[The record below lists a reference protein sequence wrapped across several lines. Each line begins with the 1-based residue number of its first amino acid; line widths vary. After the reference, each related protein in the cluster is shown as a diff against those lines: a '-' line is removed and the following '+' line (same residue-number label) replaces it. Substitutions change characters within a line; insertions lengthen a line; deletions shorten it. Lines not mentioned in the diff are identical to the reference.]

1 MAVSVEFKK
10 TPVYNRHVALG
21 AKMVDFHG
29 WLMPLQY
36 KGIIH
41 EHLATRNNVG
51 IFDVSHMGEIEIK
64 GPDSYS
70 FLQYLITNNLDKI
83 SPGRALYTH
92 MCYENGGI
100 VDDLIV
106 YIFSKEHF
114 ILVVNAS
121 NSEKDFNW
129 ISKYSKDAKDVSS
142 STALISLQGP
152 RACGILEKF
161 LGESLSG
168 LKCFHFQKFRDII
181 VSRTGYTGED
191 GFELFIDW
199 DRGEW
204 LWDELMKF
212 KPEPV
217 GLGARDTLRLEK
229 GYPLYGNDIDE
240 TTTPLDAGLMWVVD
254 LKKDFIGRDALL
266 KHKPKRKL
274 VRLEMQ
280 GQGIP
285 RHGCAIFYEGKKVGT
300 VTSGTYCPSLCKGIG
315 MGYVDGDYKEVEID
329 IRGRLYNAN
338 TR

>member
-1 MAVSVEFKK
+1 MKR
-10 TPVYNRHVALG
+10 TPIYNRHIELG
-21 AKMVDFHG
+21 AKMVDFHD

-36 KGIIH
+36 KGIIQ
-41 EHLATRNNVG
+41 EHLAVRSNVG

-64 GPDSYS
+64 GKDAYN

-83 SPGRALYTH
+83 GPGRAIYTH

-106 YIFSKEHF
+106 YMFSKEHF

-121 NSEKDFNW
+121 NIEKDFNW
-129 ISKYSKDAKDVSS
+129 MRKYSADIKDISS
-142 STALISLQGP
+142 DIALISLQGP
-152 RACGILEKF
+152 RACGVLVRLGG
-161 LGESLSG
+161 LGESLSD
-168 LKCFHFQKFRDII
+168 LKRFYFQKFGGII

-199 DRGEW
+199 DRGLW

-240 TTTPLDAGLMWVVD
+240 TTTPIEAGLMWAVD
-254 LKKDFIGRDALL
+254 LKKDFIGREALL
-266 KHKPKRKL
+266 KHKSQRRL
-274 VRLEMQ
+274 VRLEMKD
-280 GQGIP
+280 QGIP
-285 RHGCAIFYEGKKVGT
+285 RQGCAILYEGKKVGNI
-300 VTSGTYCPSLCKGIG
+300 TSGTYSPSLGKGIA
-315 MGYVDGDYKEVEID
+315 MGYVDGDYKVVDID

-338 TR
+338 TK

>member
-1 MAVSVEFKK
+1 MKR
-10 TPVYNRHVALG
+10 TPIYNRHIELG
-21 AKMVDFHG
+21 AKMVDFHN

-36 KGIIH
+36 KGIIQ
-41 EHLATRNNVG
+41 EHLAVRNNVG

-64 GPDSYS
+64 GKDAYN

-83 SPGRALYTH
+83 GPGRAIYTH

-106 YIFSKEHF
+106 YMFSKEHF

-121 NSEKDFNW
+121 NIEKDFNW
-129 ISKYSKDAKDVSS
+129 MRKYSADIKDISS
-142 STALISLQGP
+142 DIALISLQGP
-152 RACGILEKF
+152 RACGVLVRLGG
-161 LGESLSG
+161 LGESLSD
-168 LKCFHFQKFRDII
+168 LKRFYFQKFGDII

-199 DRGEW
+199 NKGEW

-240 TTTPLDAGLMWVVD
+240 TTTPIEAGLMWVVD
-254 LKKDFIGRDALL
+254 LKKDFIGREALL
-266 KHKPKRKL
+266 KHKSQRRL
-274 VRLEMQ
+274 VRLEMKD
-280 GQGIP
+280 QGIP
-285 RHGCAIFYEGKKVGT
+285 RQGCAILYEGKKVGNI
-300 VTSGTYCPSLCKGIG
+300 TSGTYSPSLGKGIA
-315 MGYVDGDYKEVEID
+315 MGYVDGDYKVVDID

-338 TR
+338 TK